1 MSKVLEGIKVLDFGR
16 YIAGPFCGALLADL
30 GADVIRVDRVGGSE
44 DRFVMPVTPEGD
56 GALFLQ
62 VNRNKRSI
70 TLDIDSPEGKDVVRR
85 LVQTADVVIANMPAQ
100 SLVKLGLDYESLR
113 ELKADIVLVA
123 PSAFGGSEAMNER
136 LGFDGIGQAMSGA
149 VHISG
154 AFEQPMKA
162 MVPVVDFAT
171 ALACALGTMAA
182 LYERKSSGSGQRVDA
197 SLLQTAL
204 NFSSGLLI
212 EEALLGLNRQATGNR
227 SPIAG
232 PSDIFRVTNGWII
245 VQVIGPGMFK
255 RWARLIDAT
264 ELIDDPRFAS
274 DQSRGENGEVLSA
287 RMAQWCEGRSQQE
300 ALLALEGAKIPAGP
314 VHSPQQVLADKEIA
328 DSGAF
333 QWMDYPG
340 LTTPTPIVR
349 APMNLSRTP
358 LEVAHRAP
366 TVGEHTEQ
374 VLSEVG
380 YGVDQIARL
389 RELSIV

>member
-1 MSKVLEGIKVLDFGR
+1 MSKVLEGIRVLDFGR

-56 GALFLQ
+56 GALYLQ

-70 TLDIDSPEGKDVVRR
+70 TLDIDTPEGKDVVRR
-85 LVQTADVVIANMPAQ
+85 LVLTADVVIANMPVQ
-100 SLVKLGLDYESLR
+100 TLVKLGLDYQSLR

-123 PSAFGGSEAMNER
+123 PSAFGGNEAMNER
-136 LGFDGIGQAMSGA
+136 LGFDGIGQAMSGG
-149 VHISG
+149 VHLSG
-154 AFEQPMKA
+154 FSEQPIKA

-182 LYERKSSGSGQRVDA
+182 LYERKSSGLGQKVDA

-232 PSDIFRVTNGWII
+232 PSDIFRVTDGWII

-255 RWARLIDAT
+255 RWARLIDAP
-264 ELIDDPRFAS
+264 ELIDDLRFVN
-274 DQSRGENGEVLSA
+274 DQSRGENGEMLSA
-287 RMAQWCEGRSQQE
+287 RMARWCEGRSQQE
-300 ALLALEGAKIPAGP
+300 ALVALEGAKIPAGP
-314 VHSPQQVLADKEIA
+314 VHSPQQVLADQEIA

-340 LTTPTPIVR
+340 LNMPAPIVR

-358 LEVAHRAP
+358 LEVSHRAP
-366 TVGEHTEQ
+366 LVGEHTEQ
-374 VLSEVG
+374 ILFEVG
-380 YGVDQIARL
+380 YGTDQVDRL
-389 RELSIV
+389 RELSII